1 MDLYTTE
8 IEAIDPVTN
17 EIALWQGP
25 HVPGINFSDA
35 QDYCQ
40 RNGLGYCK
48 VTGKFVGEVDFG
60 SSEVPSLFDHSQN

>member
-25 HVPGINFSDA
+25 YVPGITFDDA
-35 QDYCQ
+35 QDFCQ

-48 VTGKFVGEVDFG
+48 VTGKFIGEIDL
-60 SSEVPSLFDHSQN
+60 ETIEQIDIFDYRQN